1 MGSTL
6 TEYSIGD
13 IKMRV
18 GQHKAKKHITERI
31 FYSMRDATRIET
43 LSCKKI
49 GIYTN
54 KITLTLI
61 KKST

>member
-1 MGSTL
+1 
-6 TEYSIGD
+6 
-13 IKMRV
+13 MRV
-18 GQHKAKKHITERI
+18 GQHKAKKHITERF
-31 FYSMRDATRIET
+31 FYSISDATQIET

-61 KKST
+61 KKSA